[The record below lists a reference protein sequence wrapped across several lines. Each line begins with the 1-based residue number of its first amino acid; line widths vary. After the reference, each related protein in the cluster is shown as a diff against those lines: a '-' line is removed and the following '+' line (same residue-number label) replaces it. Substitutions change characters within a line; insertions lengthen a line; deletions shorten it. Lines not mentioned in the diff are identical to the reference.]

1 MAQYLENTDKFF
13 WTRKSR
19 FPDQFLGDIRAM
31 VNSTVS
37 EITGKFEVRFAK
49 FIVTYV
55 FVSPFC
61 GRSFGDGRVVVIIFK
76 PKYQYASKKRTYP
89 SPNLTLTPTSNQ
101 LTFVDLWEG

>member
-37 EITGKFEVRFAK
+37 EITSKLEVRFAK
-49 FIVTYV
+49 FMSLMSLCHL
-55 FVSPFC
+55 FVEEVSVM
-61 GRSFGDGRVVVIIFK
+61 DV
-76 PKYQYASKKRTYP
+76 
-89 SPNLTLTPTSNQ
+89 L
-101 LTFVDLWEG
+101 